1 MLLYCPILTGGY
13 PTMLHQAQKL
23 FALKDKGI
31 IMQDETGIMREET
44 WGISNRL
51 SIMLAQKQLGTSH
64 DSMLRNKDTNTVLP
78 TYNVTKLQLS

>member
-1 MLLYCPILTGGY
+1 
-13 PTMLHQAQKL
+13 
-23 FALKDKGI
+23 
-31 IMQDETGIMREET
+31 MREET